1 MRTRI
6 IARSSLPRNAADDE
20 DNDEEESTVSCDS
33 TTNNPNTGMLSR
45 RRLCTSMPRRVA
57 AIVAVVAA
65 SSTPADARNLPVSNG
80 ADTSQVGT
88 ATAFVPIL
96 QLRQNLASLKQIL
109 EDEEQPMKE
118 KSNSDG
124 TTNELKFSRIAKTKT
139 TFFFPARG
147 HWKEGVGIVAAST
160 AMSEIPFRE
169 QDFKRI
175 FDAYSDPVS
184 YKQKFLDANAFLVYY
199 TNGYDG
205 PGRAP
210 LEGTQESVV
219 NERQTIQFGTR
230 NEAWLCWEDFV
241 SEYDYYAS
249 SSRKTGATTEELES
263 SYVDMIQYLSQ
274 TIQAV
279 DRYIQVSSP
288 TRKEDEQ
295 EQQ

>member
-6 IARSSLPRNAADDE
+6 SLSPRNHADDGNNGE
-20 DNDEEESTVSCDS
+20 DKTAVASNPTTTTSNTVL
-33 TTNNPNTGMLSR
+33 LSR
-45 RRLCTSMPRRVA
+45 RRLFSTIPSRAA
-57 AIVAVVAA
+57 AIVAAA
-65 SSTPADARNLPVSNG
+65 ATTSSSGVLLSSLPPPADARNLPVSNG
-80 ADTSQVGT
+80 ADTSHVGT

-96 QLRQNLASLKQIL
+96 QLRQNLASLQDIL
-109 EDEEQPMKE
+109 EDEQQQQRKQN
-118 KSNSDG
+118 SNNRSDG
-124 TTNELKFSRIAKTKT
+124 TNDLQVSRIAKTKSV
-139 TFFFPARG
+139 FCFPATQFP
-147 HWKEGVGIVAAST
+147 E
-160 AMSEIPFRE
+160 MEEIPYRE